1 MIDTNSLPMQSLA
14 KVMAN
19 EQNRQPVHFVQNR
32 PAQTMKTKI
41 LTASSSV
48 MAVIVTLCA
57 ASSAIA
63 DTFSDGFN
71 EGTLDPY
78 WWTIDTSSG
87 NCTVALTN
95 ESVVM
100 TQGSVGQAILKFNC
114 SLPGDVI
121 ATVDYLLLNWP
132 NNNGERIGIRTG
144 FGAVERISDNGFGGE
159 RYVTDV
165 NSIINTLATS
175 DSSGTLKIQR
185 IGTVTTG
192 YYLQNGTWTPI
203 ASTDSHNSSDCK
215 VELSIWPG
223 GITQGVKAA
232 FKNFSVTASEWAAT
246 PQLAI
251 ARSGANV
258 IVTWP
263 TNVPGFTL
271 QSTTNLLSTPSWS
284 DVFPAPVISNGKN
297 TATNNIADS
306 QRFFRLRR

>member
-1 MIDTNSLPMQSLA
+1 MR
-14 KVMAN
+14 AN
-19 EQNRQPVHFVQNR
+19 RTPGSARGAPGNRYPYLDISNQLNR
-32 PAQTMKTKI
+32 NNLTMKTTRI
-41 LTASSSV
+41 LTTSIAR
-48 MAVIVTLCA
+48 ITLVATLA
-57 ASSAIA
+57 ASSGIA
-63 DTFSDGFN
+63 DTFFDSFS
-71 EGTLDPY
+71 EATLDPY

-87 NCTVALTN
+87 NCTVVLTN
-95 ESVVM
+95 GSVVM

-114 SLPGDVI
+114 TLPGDI
-121 ATVDYLLLNWP
+121 SATVDYSLLNWP
-132 NNNGERIGIRTG
+132 YNSGERIGIRTP

-159 RYVTDV
+159 RYLTDV
-165 NSIINTLATS
+165 NSAINSVATS
-175 DSSGTLKIQR
+175 DSSGTLRIQR

-192 YYLQNGTWTPI
+192 YYLHNGTWTPI
-203 ASTDSHNSSDCK
+203 AATDSHNSSNSK
-215 VELSIWPG
+215 VELSIWPSA
-223 GITQGVKAA
+223 ITQGVKVA
-232 FKNFSVTASEWAAT
+232 FKNFSVTASAWAAT

-306 QRFFRLRR
+306 RKFFRLSR